1 MFTVY
6 ILQDAKGKMY
16 KGMTADLSRRIV
28 GHKTGNTRS
37 TRNMKGIEVIY
48 QETFE
53 TSEEARKREKYFK
66 SAAGRRFLKTRLY
79 LSSNLTAPSSA
90 G

>member
-1 MFTVY
+1 MFIVY
-6 ILQDAKGKMY
+6 ILRDTQGKMY
-16 KGMTADLSRRIV
+16 KGMTADLPKRLI

-37 TRNMKGIEVIY
+37 TRNMKDIEVVY

-66 SAAGRRFLKTRLY
+66 SAAGRRFLKTCLQ
-79 LSSNLTAPSSA
+79 SSDNRP
-90 G
+90 